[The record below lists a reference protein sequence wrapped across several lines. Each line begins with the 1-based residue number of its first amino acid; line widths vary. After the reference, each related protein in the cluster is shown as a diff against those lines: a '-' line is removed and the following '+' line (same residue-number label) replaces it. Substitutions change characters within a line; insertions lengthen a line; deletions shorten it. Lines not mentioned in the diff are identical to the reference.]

1 MEERLLYALVF
12 VFGAIIG
19 SFLNV
24 CIVRIPKNQ
33 SIVFSGSKCVSCG
46 KGLSAIDLVPL
57 LSFLWLRGKCRRC
70 GALVSWR
77 YFIVELLTGL
87 IFVMLFTRFGFEWRT
102 IIYFILSGILIVASF
117 IDYEH
122 RIIPNGLIIA
132 GFAVVLPANVFGMN
146 ISFVDGVYGFIAGAG
161 ILGVIALI
169 SLLLLK
175 KEGMGGGDIKLMAMA
190 GLFIGWEITLLS
202 LMLAIYAAAIVILL
216 LIVFKVLKRGDH
228 IPFGPFLSFGVTISL
243 LFSNEIIYWYYR
255 IFLLQ

>member
-1 MEERLLYALVF
+1 MLNAFAF
-12 VFGAIIG
+12 VLGTIIG

-33 SIVFSGSKCVSCG
+33 SVIISGSKCVSCE
-46 KGLSAIDLVPL
+46 KKLSAIDLVPL
-57 LSFLWLRGKCRRC
+57 LSFVWLRGKCRHC
-70 GALVSWR
+70 GATVSWR
-77 YFIVELLTGL
+77 YFAVELLTGL
-87 IFVMLFTRFGFEWRT
+87 IFAMVFARYGVEWQT
-102 IIYFILSGILIVASF
+102 ILYFILASLLIVASF

-132 GFAVVLPANVFGMN
+132 GFVVILPANLFGLN
-146 ISFVDGVYGFIAGAG
+146 ISFLDGLYGFLAGAG
-161 ILGVIALI
+161 VLGIIAFV

-190 GLFIGWEITLLS
+190 GLFLGWQLTLLS
-202 LMLAIYAAAIVILL
+202 LMLAVYAAAFVILL
-216 LIVFKVLKRGDH
+216 LIAFKVLKRGDH
-228 IPFGPFLSFGVTISL
+228 IPFGPFLSFGVIISL